1 MVSESKCLNP
11 LVALKRE
18 LANFLNFTINY
29 DTLLET
35 FYFSNYQLYTPFRPF
50 HPNSMKLDNSD
61 VLSQGMWE
69 YGDGTQTV
77 RQTTRGK
84 LITFDPKFRT
94 QF

>member
-1 MVSESKCLNP
+1 MNGMNGMGKVYTNFEPLLLVSLLFQIEAGAHGRRRIK
-11 LVALKRE
+11 KR
-18 LANFLNFTINY
+18 A
-29 DTLLET
+29 
-35 FYFSNYQLYTPFRPF
+35 
-50 HPNSMKLDNSD
+50 HCSMNK
-61 VLSQGMWE
+61 E